1 MSNNL
6 GLGALVALA
15 LGGAFVAANSLFVV
29 DQTESAI
36 TLRFGSPVA
45 GRGVIQNDPGLHWK
59 LPFIESVVK
68 IDNRILDLESPRQE
82 VLAADNQRLEVDAFV
97 RYRVNDPLKFY
108 QTVGSVPRA
117 NNQLATVL
125 NSALRRVLGEATQA
139 AVVRDSRSAL
149 TEMITRQVADAA
161 KAIGVDIVDVRIR
174 RADLPREISEG
185 VYRRMQT
192 ERQREAAE
200 FRAQGAEQAA
210 RITAKA
216 DADVTVTR
224 AEATQKGDQIRG
236 AGEAERNR
244 IFAEAFSKDTSFF
257 TFWRSMQS
265 YEAALKPG
273 ETRFVLSPQSD
284 FFRYL
289 RDPNGGTSNGA
300 TQKGVAPAQAAPAQ

>member
-1 MSNNL
+1 MNANF
-6 GLGALVALA
+6 GIGALVALA

-45 GRGVIQNDPGLHWK
+45 GRGVIQGDPGLHWK

-108 QTVGSVPRA
+108 QTVSTVTRA

-149 TEMITRQVADAA
+149 TEMITKQVADAA

-200 FRAQGAEQAA
+200 YRAQGAEQAA

-216 DADVTVTR
+216 DGDATVTR
-224 AEATQKGDQIRG
+224 AEATQKSDQIRG

-244 IFAEAFSKDTSFF
+244 IFAESFSKDISFF

-273 ETRFVLSPQSD
+273 ETRFVLSPQSE

-289 RDPNGGTSNGA
+289 RDPKGTPSA
-300 TQKGVAPAQAAPAQ
+300 AQ

>member
-1 MSNNL
+1 MNSNF
-6 GLGALVALA
+6 GLGALIALA
-15 LGGAFVAANSLFVV
+15 LGGTFVAANSLFVV

-45 GRGVIQNDPGLHWK
+45 GRGVVQNAPGLHWK
-59 LPFIESVVK
+59 LPFIESVVR

-108 QTVGSVPRA
+108 QTVGSVARA

-149 TEMITRQVADAA
+149 TETITRQVADAA
-161 KAIGVDIVDVRIR
+161 KAIGVEIVDVRIR

-200 FRAQGAEQAA
+200 FRAQGGEQAA
-210 RITAKA
+210 RVTAKA
-216 DADVTVTR
+216 DADATVTR
-224 AEATQKGDQIRG
+224 AEATQKADQIRG

-273 ETRFVLSPQSD
+273 ETRFVLSPQSE
-284 FFRYL
+284 FFRYM
-289 RDPNGGTSNGA
+289 RDPKGA
-300 TQKGVAPAQAAPAQ
+300 SSPAQ